1 MKTSS
6 ENNINIVGMINLNNY
21 STVCSEITG
30 NIVIDSLMEY
40 IHQEG
45 VVFQGT
51 YFELKTERY
60 KIYGAISPADPVFEI
75 DFELAN
81 NPIMIE
87 YKTVGAVVFRCN
99 GKLYWMTKGVVL

>member
-1 MKTSS
+1 
-6 ENNINIVGMINLNNY
+6 MIDLNDY
-21 STVCSEITG
+21 FPHKEVTG
-30 NIVIDSLMEY
+30 DIVIDSLMEY

-51 YFELKTERY
+51 YFELKTERC

-75 DFELAN
+75 DFELTN

-87 YKTVGAVVFRCN
+87 YKTIGAVVFRCN
-99 GKLYWMTKGVVL
+99 SKLYWMTKGVVL

>member
-1 MKTSS
+1 
-6 ENNINIVGMINLNNY
+6 
-21 STVCSEITG
+21 
-30 NIVIDSLMEY
+30 MEY

-51 YFELKTERY
+51 YFELKTEHY

-87 YKTVGAVVFRCN
+87 YKTVGAVVFRYN